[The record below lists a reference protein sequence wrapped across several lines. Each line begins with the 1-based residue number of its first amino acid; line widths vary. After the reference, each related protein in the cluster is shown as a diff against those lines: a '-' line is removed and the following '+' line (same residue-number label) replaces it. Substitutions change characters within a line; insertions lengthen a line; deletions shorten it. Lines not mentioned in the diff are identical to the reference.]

1 MKIAIVGALDSELFL
16 LSEALENKTEEP
28 LGEGVLVHGTLGAH
42 EVTLV
47 KLSIGKVNAAS
58 KTQAVID
65 RVSPELV
72 INTGIAGSLD
82 KEVGVL
88 DTVLSES
95 ALYHDFD
102 AKILENYYPFRSQF
116 DADEE
121 ALQVAKKTALD
132 ERYRHH
138 IGMIATGDLFVQDS
152 AKKDAIASET
162 GALCVEMEGAAV
174 AHTAYMNGV
183 RFLIIRTISDHAD
196 DEADLDYETFEKKAA
211 DQSARFVQHL
221 LENL

>member
-28 LGEGVLVHGTLGAH
+28 LGEGVLIHGTLGAH

-102 AKILENYYPFRSQF
+102 AKILENYYPFRSLF
-116 DADEE
+116 EADE
-121 ALQVAKKTALD
+121 AVLRIAKRTA
-132 ERYRHH
+132 EEEGYRYHVGK
-138 IGMIATGDLFVQDS
+138 ITTGDLFVQDS
-152 AKKDAIASET
+152 AKKEAIALET

-196 DEADLDYETFEKKAA
+196 DEADLDYDTFETKAA
-211 DQSARFVQHL
+211 DQSAQFVQHL
-221 LENL
+221 LANL